1 MASRPDPLTSATTL
15 SASKE
20 GAPSL
25 FGDYAVFRLLIRF
38 RNELSPIGRRRELPR
53 SGVGAAW
60 SDARHIDQNDRQTSL
75 GNARASCAA
84 RPMISRAGCTVG
96 NPAMPFLQINHEQR
110 SVGIE
115 GRQSMFFPF
124 A

>member
-1 MASRPDPLTSATTL
+1 MASPPDPLTSATTL

-60 SDARHIDQNDRQTSL
+60 SDAVTLTRMTGRRLSGTR
-75 GNARASCAA
+75 ARAALL
-84 RPMISRAGCTVG
+84 G
-96 NPAMPFLQINHEQR
+96 Q
-110 SVGIE
+110 
-115 GRQSMFFPF
+115 
-124 A
+124 